1 MKKEPCDLSIVEAAG
16 AISSNQLT
24 SLQLCTSCLD
34 RIEALEDKIQA
45 WTLVDREG
53 AISAAKSLDLE
64 LKQGKSRGPLH
75 GIPFGIKD
83 MFYTR
88 GLRTEAGSPALAG
101 FIPDYDATSVAKLKK
116 AGAVILGKTQ
126 TTQFAYSDPAPTRNP
141 WNISHT
147 PGGSSSGSAAGV
159 AAGMC
164 LAALGTQTLGS
175 VLRPAAFNGIVGLK
189 PHYGRIST
197 YGVMP
202 LSWTLDHV
210 GILSRSVE
218 DAALIFQAVAGYD
231 PLDNHSL
238 EEPVPDC
245 LSGLEVAESPKLS
258 LMRQYFFDKAEGE
271 MCSQTEKVAR
281 LLIDAGA
288 KFRDLVLPSSFS
300 DIESNGRRIMS
311 VECAAFHQDLFAKS
325 KNQYKKEITGII
337 ETGLNTSATEYA
349 GRLELRLRQW
359 AEIKPLLNEVD
370 AILTPGAVGASPGN
384 LNTTGNPVMQAPWTI
399 LGLPSVSLPAGL
411 NRAGLPLAIQLVGR
425 PKREKELLATARWCE
440 RVLNVHL
447 RPKLTIS

>member
-238 EEPVPDC
+238 EESVPDC

>member
-1 MKKEPCDLSIVEAAG
+1 
-16 AISSNQLT
+16 
-24 SLQLCTSCLD
+24 
-34 RIEALEDKIQA
+34 
-45 WTLVDREG
+45 
-53 AISAAKSLDLE
+53 
-64 LKQGKSRGPLH
+64 
-75 GIPFGIKD
+75 
-83 MFYTR
+83 
-88 GLRTEAGSPALAG
+88 
-101 FIPDYDATSVAKLKK
+101 
-116 AGAVILGKTQ
+116 
-126 TTQFAYSDPAPTRNP
+126 
-141 WNISHT
+141 
-147 PGGSSSGSAAGV
+147 
-159 AAGMC
+159 MC

-245 LSGLEVAESPKLS
+245 LSGLEIAESPKLS

>member
-370 AILTPGAVGASPGN
+370 AILTPGAVGAAPGN